1 MEINMQS
8 IHFDADTKLLD
19 YIQKKVEKLE
29 TFFDRIINA
38 EVIMRL
44 ENSGAKVQDKVLEIK
59 LYVPGNTLLIKETR
73 KTFEEAVDLGTDSLK
88 RQLVKYKEKVRN
100 QHL

>member
-1 MEINMQS
+1 MEISMQS
-8 IHFDADTKLLD
+8 IHFDADAKLLD

-38 EVIMRL
+38 DVIMRL
-44 ENSGAKVQDKVLEIK
+44 ENGGAKVQDKVLEIK
-59 LYVPGNTLLIKETR
+59 LHVPGNTLLVKETC

-88 RQLVKYKEKVRN
+88 RQLVRYKEKARN

>member
-8 IHFDADTKLLD
+8 IHFNADAKLLD

-38 EVIMRL
+38 DVIMRL
-44 ENSGAKVQDKVLEIK
+44 ENIGAKVQDKVLEVKIH
-59 LYVPGNTLLIKETR
+59 VPGTILLVKETC

-88 RQLVKYKEKVRN
+88 RQLVRYKEKSRK
-100 QHL
+100 QH